1 MHVFSMAQLIIVTVL
16 AAAFSLPS
24 AAASINREPLGP
36 AGGDQFDV
44 VISPDDAIP
53 SISLAHFA
61 IHRSNDAGQT
71 WKSLQNAEMA
81 NGGFLSMTIDPM
93 SLCLCL

>member
-44 VISPDDAIP
+44 VISPDDANTIY
-53 SISLAHFA
+53 ISGAF
-61 IHRSNDAGQT
+61 RNPPQ
-71 WKSLQNAEMA
+71 
-81 NGGFLSMTIDPM
+81 
-93 SLCLCL
+93 